1 MITLK
6 QLRYALAA
14 EKTLHFRKAASL
26 CNVSQS
32 AFSIGLSEL
41 EKHLGIQIFERDTK
55 KVLITPSGQEV
66 LEVARN
72 ILLQVEDLN
81 QMKDREKGLFTYPIT
96 VGVIPTI
103 APFLLPKLFPL
114 LEKEYPN
121 AELNIVEEQSEEL
134 VDMVRKGDIDTAI
147 LALPFPLEGL
157 MSFEFWEEDFYWVAL
172 KGEPYT
178 DLSEISREEVSDSN
192 LMLLKNGHCLKEHI
206 LDACKLT
213 ETTANHGF
221 GAASLNTLIQMVLG
235 KLGTTLIPEMAKDQ
249 LTSQNKDLS
258 AIHLNEPGPH
268 RRIAFIIRP
277 NYTRLSS
284 IEALKEICKKALGSK
299 K

>member
-66 LEVARN
+66 LEIART

-81 QMKDREKGLFTYPIT
+81 QMKDREKGPFTYPIT

-114 LEKEYPN
+114 LEKAYPN

-134 VDMVRKGDIDTAI
+134 VDLVRKGEVDTAI
-147 LALPFPLEGL
+147 LALPFPLDGL

-178 DLSEISREEVSDSN
+178 DLNEISRDEVSDSN

-221 GAASLNTLIQMVLG
+221 GAASLNTLVQMVLG

-277 NYTRLSS
+277 NYTRLSI